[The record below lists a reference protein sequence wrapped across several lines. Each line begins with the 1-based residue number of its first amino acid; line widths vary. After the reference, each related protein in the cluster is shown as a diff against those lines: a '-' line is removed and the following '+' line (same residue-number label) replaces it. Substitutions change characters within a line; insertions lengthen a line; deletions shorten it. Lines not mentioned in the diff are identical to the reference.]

1 MFHNEIE
8 LKEACSN
15 LLKEKGIRLKYLS
28 LLLDLSKEGV
38 DFWDGEKIYENFKK
52 WLELSVKNNLI

>member
-1 MFHNEIE
+1 MFHNEME
-8 LKEACSN
+8 LKEACSK